1 MRDPVDRFISAF
13 NFHRVENGRT
23 AAANELLDCFPLID
37 DLAMQLTPPNQQS
50 PLTPC
55 KRHAITAAITPS
67 KEYGHI
73 SMGLSFYVQ
82 PVIESLVSS
91 GNYRLVHTETLE
103 ADLASAVRWIGLDPP
118 KVTLPRMRYSAS
130 LHLRN
135 MTHISHVGRILL
147 RHTLFHEYQMLE
159 MLESRSTGQ
168 PAAVTEDGVF
178 AMPVA
183 APAGEFTDAQ
193 IRRPDRDLPHGG
205 RTPPSMLIKGAESS

>member
-1 MRDPVDRFISAF
+1 MTD
-13 NFHRVENGRT
+13 
-23 AAANELLDCFPLID
+23 
-37 DLAMQLTPPNQQS
+37 S
-50 PLTPC
+50 PL
-55 KRHAITAAITPS
+55 
-67 KEYGHI
+67 
-73 SMGLSFYVQ
+73 
-82 PVIESLVSS
+82 
-91 GNYRLVHTETLE
+91 
-103 ADLASAVRWIGLDPP
+103 ADEGEMPRSRDASAGDNCGAPSGRWREGEA
-118 KVTLPRMRYSAS
+118 KVAALPLCACSAATLPRMRYSAS

>member
-1 MRDPVDRFISAF
+1 
-13 NFHRVENGRT
+13 
-23 AAANELLDCFPLID
+23 
-37 DLAMQLTPPNQQS
+37 
-50 PLTPC
+50 
-55 KRHAITAAITPS
+55 
-67 KEYGHI
+67 
-73 SMGLSFYVQ
+73 
-82 PVIESLVSS
+82 
-91 GNYRLVHTETLE
+91 
-103 ADLASAVRWIGLDPP
+103 
-118 KVTLPRMRYSAS
+118 MRYSAS

-168 PAAVTEDGVF
+168 PPAVTEDGVF

>member
-1 MRDPVDRFISAF
+1 MSV
-13 NFHRVENGRT
+13 
-23 AAANELLDCFPLID
+23 
-37 DLAMQLTPPNQQS
+37 
-50 PLTPC
+50 
-55 KRHAITAAITPS
+55 
-67 KEYGHI
+67 
-73 SMGLSFYVQ
+73 
-82 PVIESLVSS
+82 
-91 GNYRLVHTETLE
+91 
-103 ADLASAVRWIGLDPP
+103 
-118 KVTLPRMRYSAS
+118 PRMRYSAS